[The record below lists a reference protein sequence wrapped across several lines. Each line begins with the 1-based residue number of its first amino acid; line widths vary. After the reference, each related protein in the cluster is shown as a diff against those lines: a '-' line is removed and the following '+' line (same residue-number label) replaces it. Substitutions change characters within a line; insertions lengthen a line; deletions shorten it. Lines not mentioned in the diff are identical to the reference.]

1 MKNNKQG
8 LSTIVA
14 TLLIIMLTLVAVGI
28 IWVVVRN
35 VVGTGTQQVGI
46 DAMCMQTDVQ
56 ATKVVKDETSGSFNV
71 TLSRTTGED
80 EIGGVK
86 LVFTN
91 AEGSTNAIR
100 TINDTILESLSA
112 LDTITVPVNLSLEV
126 WGGLV
131 NITNVDVV
139 VYFLD
144 DSGNEQL
151 CQTSSKHQF

>member
-1 MKNNKQG
+1 MKNNKKG

-28 IWVVVRN
+28 IWVVVKN

-56 ATKVVKDETSGSFNV
+56 ATRVVKDETSGSFNV
-71 TLSRTTGED
+71 TLSRITGED

-100 TINDTILESLSA
+100 TINESLSA
-112 LDTITVPVNLSLEV
+112 LETMTTQGINLSDEV
-126 WGGLV
+126 WGGLT

-151 CQTSSKHQF
+151 CQTSSKYQF

>member
-35 VVGTGTQQVGI
+35 VVGGGTQQVGI

-56 ATKVVKDETSGSFNV
+56 ATKVVKDEASGSFNV

-100 TINDTILESLSA
+100 TINESLSA
-112 LDTITVPVNLSLEV
+112 LETMTVPVNLSTEINV
-126 WGGLV
+126 GLV

-151 CQTSSKHQF
+151 CQTSSKYQF